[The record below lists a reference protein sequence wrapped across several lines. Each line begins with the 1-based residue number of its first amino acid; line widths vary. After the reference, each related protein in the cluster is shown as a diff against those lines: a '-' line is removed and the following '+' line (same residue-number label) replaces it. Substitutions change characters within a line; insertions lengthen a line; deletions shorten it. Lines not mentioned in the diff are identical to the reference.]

1 MRVFFN
7 VPAKKAKID
16 EESDILQPSQS
27 HHSCA
32 KVLLVSLIINFMWGE
47 RRNLEIN
54 KTETLN

>member
-7 VPAKKAKID
+7 VPVKKAKID
-16 EESDILQPSQS
+16 AESDILQPSQS
-27 HHSCA
+27 HHSFA

-54 KTETLN
+54 KTEILN